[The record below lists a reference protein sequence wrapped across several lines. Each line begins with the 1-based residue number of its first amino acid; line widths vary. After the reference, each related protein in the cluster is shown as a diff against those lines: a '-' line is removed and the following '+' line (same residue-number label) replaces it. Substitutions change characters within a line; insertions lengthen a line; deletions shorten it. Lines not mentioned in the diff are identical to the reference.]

1 MYATFVTTNDLP
13 VPPPPESSPLKCSLN
28 AAARA
33 AAVEAAAVEA
43 AAVEAAAVEAAAVE
57 AAAAAGVFV
66 GLKESELY

>member
-13 VPPPPESSPLKCSLN
+13 VPPPPESSQLKCSLN

-43 AAVEAAAVEAAAVE
+43 AAVESDFAQLLHLSTAVIA
-57 AAAAAGVFV
+57 
-66 GLKESELY
+66 EL